1 MGALESG
8 EPSGAREAKGLH
20 RPIRRAGVRLD
31 MTPMVDIA
39 FLLLVFFMVTTVFRA
54 PQAMEMN
61 MPPSDSKVE
70 VVDTNVMTVR
80 VAADETITYELG
92 TGARTQVEAKK
103 LRQLFRDTKAAN
115 PDIVVIAKVHPKARY
130 ERMVALFDELELADM
145 QRFSLIEMSD
155 ADIEELERTP

>member
-8 EPSGAREAKGLH
+8 EHSSVRAVKGLH
-20 RPIRRAGVRLD
+20 RPVRRAGVRLD

-70 VVDTNVMTVR
+70 VADTSVMTVR
-80 VAADETITYELG
+80 VAADETITYEIGGG
-92 TGARTQVEAKK
+92 TPAPVESRE
-103 LRQLFRDTKAAN
+103 LRRLFRDTKAGN
-115 PDIVVIAKVHPKARY
+115 PDVIVIAKVHPKARY
-130 ERMVALFDELELADM
+130 EKMVGLFDELEIADM
-145 QRFSLIEMSD
+145 KRFSLIEMSD
-155 ADIEELERTP
+155 ADIEELEQRP